1 MSILIVGGGKMG
13 LSHLALFSAYLGKN
27 NVSICD
33 TKIFKRLLYRKLG
46 YQAHSN
52 VNSALDCLKNIEGVV
67 VATPTPSHEYLVRWS
82 ILNNIPCFVEKPL
95 TLNYKKSLNL
105 KNLAKKNGSYVQM
118 GFVMR
123 YLASIQRLKKLINS
137 NKLGRVLRYKA
148 SMSGNVITKT
158 PSKSSWQGIFS
169 QGGGCLNEYGP
180 HIIDLCIFV
189 FGKVSKIVNASYD
202 STFCSSADD
211 HTTFNWI
218 HENSVIGD
226 IDINWCDTTKR
237 KSVIEFNVDCE
248 YGKVRVDNSIL
259 EIKYDCSFE
268 NVNEISND
276 PDESHN
282 PPNVDFYLR
291 GEEFSL
297 EVEEFIAACT
307 KKHFESRGLV
317 DNTTPYLHS
326 GCEVDRLINLI
337 SDLANLK

>member
-1 MSILIVGGGKMG
+1 M
-13 LSHLALFSAYLGKN
+13 
-27 NVSICD
+27 
-33 TKIFKRLLYRKLG
+33 
-46 YQAHSN
+46 
-52 VNSALDCLKNIEGVV
+52 
-67 VATPTPSHEYLVRWS
+67 
-82 ILNNIPCFVEKPL
+82 
-95 TLNYKKSLNL
+95 
-105 KNLAKKNGSYVQM
+105 
-118 GFVMR
+118 
-123 YLASIQRLKKLINS
+123 
-137 NKLGRVLRYKA
+137 
-148 SMSGNVITKT
+148 
-158 PSKSSWQGIFS
+158 
-169 QGGGCLNEYGP
+169 
-180 HIIDLCIFV
+180 
-189 FGKVSKIVNASYD
+189 
-202 STFCSSADD
+202 
-211 HTTFNWI
+211 I

-226 IDINWCDTTKR
+226 IDINCDTTKKVR
-237 KSVIEFNVDCE
+237 NSEFNVDCE

-259 EIKYDCSFE
+259 EIKEDRSFE

>member
-33 TKIFKRLLYRKLG
+33 SKLFKRLLYKKLG
-46 YQAHSN
+46 YQVHTN
-52 VNSALDCLKNIEGVV
+52 VNSALNYIKNIEGVV
-67 VATPTPSHEYLVRWS
+67 VATPTPSHGYLVRWS

-95 TLNYKKSLNL
+95 TLNYEKSLYL
-105 KNLAKKNGSYVQM
+105 KNLAKKNDSYVQL

-137 NKLGRVLRYKA
+137 NTLGHVLGYKA
-148 SMSGNVITKT
+148 SMYGNVITKT

-180 HIIDLCIFV
+180 HIIDLCSFV
-189 FGKVSKIVNASYD
+189 FGKVSKIVSASYD
-202 STFCSSADD
+202 SIFCSSADD

-226 IDINWCDTTKR
+226 VDINWCDTTKR

-248 YGKVRVDNSIL
+248 YGNIRVDNSIL
-259 EIKYDCSFE
+259 EIEYDPSFE
-268 NVNEISND
+268 HVNEIKND
-276 PDESHN
+276 PNETYK

-297 EVEEFIAACT
+297 EVEDFIAACT
-307 KKHFESRGLV
+307 KKQFESRGLV
-317 DNTTPYLHS
+317 DNTTPNLDS
-326 GCEVDRLINLI
+326 GCEADRLINLI
-337 SDLANLK
+337 SDLAKLK